1 LADKSAFSRIGNP
14 RRSPATPAVSTH
26 SEVEWDGKSR
36 SVGQIT
42 AALAETKIYHL
53 WMDTNQPGCAWRQE
67 RREWLMKR
75 IRLLTTLLLLAG
87 IAALAAPSA
96 RADSPLS
103 EIIFY
108 VH

>member
-1 LADKSAFSRIGNP
+1 VSVHKWRLSAPAGVLAHWKS
-14 RRSPATPAVSTH
+14 STQP
-26 SEVEWDGKSR
+26 SYACGS
-36 SVGQIT
+36 QIT
-42 AALAETKIYHL
+42 AVLAATKIYHL